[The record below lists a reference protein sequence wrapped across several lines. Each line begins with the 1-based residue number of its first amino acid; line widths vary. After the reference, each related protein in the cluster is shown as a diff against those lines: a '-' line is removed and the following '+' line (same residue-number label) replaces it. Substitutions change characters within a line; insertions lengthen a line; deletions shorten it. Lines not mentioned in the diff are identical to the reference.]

1 MSQRSDDALVAI
13 RQIQR
18 RIEIDT
24 RKLAQ
29 AAGLTPSQLLV
40 LQMLNERGQ
49 TAIGDIV
56 KSTQLSNATITSLV
70 DKMVDRGLVSRDR
83 GSTDRR
89 RVWLTLQPSGVQAL
103 KDAPRLLQDTFG
115 QRFDALEDWEQAML
129 VSALERVA
137 TLIDAEKLDAAPI
150 MQPGAIPLADP
161 AAVDPVPTE
170 PEPQS

>member
-40 LQMLNERGQ
+40 IQILDERGE
-49 TAIGDIV
+49 TSAGDIV

-70 DKMVDRGLVSRDR
+70 DKMASRDLVSRR
-83 GSTDRR
+83 RCEEDRR
-89 RVWLTLQPSGVQAL
+89 RVWLNLQPAGKQAL
-103 KDAPRLLQDTFG
+103 KDAPKPLQDTFEH
-115 QRFDALEDWEQAML
+115 RFDGLPDWEKAML
-129 VSALERVA
+129 VAALERVA
-137 TLIDAEKLDAAPI
+137 GLLDAENLDAAPI
-150 MQPGAIPLADP
+150 LAAGAIDQKP
-161 AAVDPVPTE
+161 AA
-170 PEPQS
+170 S

>member
-29 AAGLTPSQLLV
+29 AVGLTPSQLLV
-40 LQMLNERGQ
+40 LQILQERGE

-70 DKMVDRGLVSRDR
+70 DKMVVLGLVSRTR
-83 GSTDRR
+83 YAQDRR
-89 RVWLTLQPSGVQAL
+89 RVWLDLQPAGRDAL
-103 KDAPRLLQDTFG
+103 HEAPPFLQGIFKT
-115 QRFDALEDWEQAML
+115 RFDTLPDWEQAML
-129 VSALERVA
+129 VATLERVA
-137 TLIDAEKLDAAPI
+137 SLLDAETLDAAPI
-150 MQPGAIPLADP
+150 LSAGAIDQKPP
-161 AAVDPVPTE
+161 SV
-170 PEPQS
+170 

>member
-40 LQMLNERGQ
+40 IQILDERGE
-49 TAIGDIV
+49 TSAGDIV

-70 DKMVDRGLVSRDR
+70 DKMAARDLVSRR
-83 GSTDRR
+83 RCEEDRR
-89 RVWLTLQPSGVQAL
+89 RVWLSLEPAGQQAL
-103 KDAPRLLQDTFG
+103 KDAPKLLQDTFEH
-115 QRFDALEDWEQAML
+115 RFDGLSDWEKAML
-129 VSALERVA
+129 VAALERVA
-137 TLIDAEKLDAAPI
+137 GLLDAETLDAAPI
-150 MQPGAIPLADP
+150 LAAGALDQKPP
-161 AAVDPVPTE
+161 
-170 PEPQS
+170 SG